1 MEMESE
7 MEIRRET
14 ERGGD
19 GDSRGELEIEKKG
32 MSSYVLSTYN
42 DRLRTV

>member
-19 GDSRGELEIEKKG
+19 GDSRGELEVEE
-32 MSSYVLSTYN
+32 
-42 DRLRTV
+42 

>member
-1 MEMESE
+1 MEMRSE

-19 GDSRGELEIEKKG
+19 GDSRGELEVEE
-32 MSSYVLSTYN
+32 
-42 DRLRTV
+42 